1 MPRLLVFIG
10 IIKNSKIMYN
20 TSNVIP
26 PPPLLFVSFDYPFTT
41 HGLTGW
47 VDQLVVIVSIVAKKA
62 GNF

>member
-1 MPRLLVFIG
+1 
-10 IIKNSKIMYN
+10 MYN